1 MKYVVVTQYME
12 NYGFDDERGTADKP
26 YQSWK
31 MKFGG
36 EYCVHDMETP
46 QNAMAFVAENVCLNQ
61 PGYTIEWPADVSTY
75 EDYQDARK
83 PGSYS
88 RLEHISP
95 STIKAFK

>member
-1 MKYVVVTQYME
+1 
-12 NYGFDDERGTADKP
+12 
-26 YQSWK
+26 
-31 MKFGG
+31 
-36 EYCVHDMETP
+36 
-46 QNAMAFVAENVCLNQ
+46 MAFVAENVCLNQ